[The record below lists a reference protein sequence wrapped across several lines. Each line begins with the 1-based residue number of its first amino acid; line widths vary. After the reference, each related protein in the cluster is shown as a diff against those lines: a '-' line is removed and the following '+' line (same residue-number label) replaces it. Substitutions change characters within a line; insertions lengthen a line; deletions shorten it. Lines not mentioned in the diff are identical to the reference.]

1 MSYILKGDP
10 KEVAKVLQENRIRV
24 DRGVIEFTPCQ
35 QDSVLDADSIATLR
49 EALEASEKSCQEMAE
64 GHVELAGVTR
74 DILAIVAE
82 KGVTVPEDLAARLAQ
97 FGIDIPKIAETVPDA
112 VETADNTDESVPET
126 VPKEPE
132 TVEDNKTV
140 DAGID
145 MKEVNLDD
153 IKDVEEVDTK
163 AVPAPTEKKSRRS
176 KKSE

>member
-1 MSYILKGDP
+1 MNYILKGDH

-35 QDSVLDADSIATLR
+35 PDPALDVDSIAKLR
-49 EALEASEKSCQEMAE
+49 EALEASEKSCQEMAQ
-64 GHVELAGVTR
+64 GHVELAAVTR
-74 DILAIVAE
+74 DVIAIIAE
-82 KGVTVPEDLAARLAQ
+82 KEITVPEGLAERLAQ
-97 FGIDIPKIAETVPDA
+97 FGID
-112 VETADNTDESVPET
+112 

-140 DAGID
+140 DAGTD

-163 AVPAPTEKKSRRS
+163 AVPAPTEKKPRRS

>member
-1 MSYILKGDP
+1 MNYILKGDH
-10 KEVAKVLQENRIRV
+10 KEVAKVIQENRIRV

-35 QDSVLDADSIATLR
+35 PDSALDADSIAKLR
-49 EALEASEKSCQEMAE
+49 EALEASEKSCQEMAQ
-64 GHVELAGVTR
+64 GHVELAAVTR
-74 DILAIVAE
+74 DVIAIIAE
-82 KGVTVPEDLAARLAQ
+82 KGITVPEGLAERLAQ
-97 FGIDIPKIAETVPDA
+97 FGID
-112 VETADNTDESVPET
+112 

-163 AVPAPTEKKSRRS
+163 AVPAPTEKKPRRS

>member
-1 MSYILKGDP
+1 MNYILKGDP

-24 DRGVIEFTPCQ
+24 DRGVIAFIPCQ
-35 QDSVLDADSIATLR
+35 QDPVLDADSIATLR

-74 DILAIVAE
+74 DVLAIVAE
-82 KGVTVPEDLAARLAQ
+82 KGITVPEDLAARLAQ
-97 FGIDIPKIAETVPDA
+97 FGID
-112 VETADNTDESVPET
+112 

-140 DAGID
+140 DAGTD

-153 IKDVEEVDTK
+153 VKDAPEEEVK
-163 AVPAPTEKKSRRS
+163 AKPAPAPKKTRS

>member
-1 MSYILKGDP
+1 MKLIIEGTHQDIRFVSCICR
-10 KEVAKVLQENRIRV
+10 EKVR
-24 DRGVIEFTPCQ
+24 RGQLTLTPAAEAA
-35 QDSVLDADSIATLR
+35 LDADSIATLR
-49 EALEASEKSCQEMAE
+49 EALEASEKSCQEMAQ
-64 GHVELAGVTR
+64 GHVELAAVAR
-74 DILAIVAE
+74 DVIAIIAE
-82 KGVTVPEDLAARLAQ
+82 NGITVPEDLAERLAQ
-97 FGIDIPKIAETVPDA
+97 FGIDVPKSAETVPNDSPN
-112 VETADNTDESVPET
+112 VENAGSNVPEI